1 MNALSPIDRLE
12 AVEAKLSVRELGKVL
27 WAKAGAIVERER
39 GPRPTP
45 QTHRL
50 EPSPFPAFASVAM
63 ASAELDVFSAALEW
77 DRAKRDTHRRLA
89 LAEGFEVTD
98 TGLVPQRSQ
107 AGRNVTARGA

>member
-1 MNALSPIDRLE
+1 MTALDQLARFETLPERML
-12 AVEAKLSVRELGKVL
+12 AKVL
-27 WAKAGAIVERER
+27 WAKAEQLTIEQR

-50 EPSPFPAFASVAM
+50 APSPFPTFASVAM
-63 ASAELDVFSAALEW
+63 ASAELDVFSAALDW

-98 TGLVPQRSQ
+98 TGLVP
-107 AGRNVTARGA
+107 VTARGA